1 MNDKLDSIGIVIPL
15 ANESKT
21 TRELY
26 KSICSSIAS
35 LQYKFT
41 IYLVVDNAS
50 KDNTRSIYEEISAKD
65 DRFVFLW
72 GEDNKNAIDAYIL
85 GYTKAYDDN
94 HDAVIEMDGGLSHN
108 PDDIYKFLELLDK
121 NYDCVFGSRFIKGGS
136 IYNSRP
142 SRHYLS
148 RLGTM
153 FSNLLLGMSYKD
165 GTSGFIAMKREA
177 VSHLINY
184 GIKSTSHFYQTE
196 IRYIMKK
203 FKCRETPITYKSPSA
218 SVSSKS
224 IKNSIYLL
232 IYYTFNRFFKS
243 AR

>member
-1 MNDKLDSIGIVIPL
+1 M
-15 ANESKT
+15 
-21 TRELY
+21 Y

-50 KDNTRSIYEEISAKD
+50 KDNTRSICEEISAKD

-142 SRHYLS
+142 SETCYLS

-165 GTSGFIAMKREA
+165 GTSGFIAMKKQFRIL
-177 VSHLINY
+177 S
-184 GIKSTSHFYQTE
+184 
-196 IRYIMKK
+196 IMG
-203 FKCRETPITYKSPSA
+203 
-218 SVSSKS
+218 
-224 IKNSIYLL
+224 
-232 IYYTFNRFFKS
+232 
-243 AR
+243 

>member
-1 MNDKLDSIGIVIPL
+1 MNEKLDSIGIVIPL

-21 TRELY
+21 TYDLY
-26 KSICSSIAS
+26 NSICSSLTS
-35 LQYKFT
+35 LQYNFT

-50 KDNTRSIYEEISAKD
+50 KDNTRSICEEISSKD

-85 GYTKAYDDN
+85 GYNKAYDDN

-108 PDDIYKFLELLDK
+108 PDDIYKFLELLNK
-121 NYDCVFGSRFIKGGS
+121 NYDCVFGSRFIEGGS
-136 IYNSRP
+136 IHNSRP

-148 RLGTM
+148 RLGTV

-177 VSHLINY
+177 VSYLLNY

-196 IRYIMKK
+196 IRYIMKN
-203 FKCRETPITYKSPSA
+203 FKCIETPITYKSPSA

-232 IYYTFNRFFKS
+232 IYYTFNRFFNS